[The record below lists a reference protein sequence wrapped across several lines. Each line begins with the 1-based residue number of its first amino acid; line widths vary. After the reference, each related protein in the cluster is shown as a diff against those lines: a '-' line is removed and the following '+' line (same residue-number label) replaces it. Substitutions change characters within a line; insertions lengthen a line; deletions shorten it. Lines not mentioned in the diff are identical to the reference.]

1 MEEKEDIFIDMLLN
15 NKDEERN
22 WNLIR
27 FGIYATNE
35 ELEESFPG
43 AVLTVVITIIVFAIF
58 YFILK

>member
-1 MEEKEDIFIDMLLN
+1 MEFK

-35 ELEESFPG
+35 ELEDSLPG
-43 AVLTVVITIIVFAIF
+43 ALITFAITIVVFAIF
-58 YFILK
+58 YFLLK

>member
-1 MEEKEDIFIDMLLN
+1 MEEKEDIFIDMLFN

-35 ELEESFPG
+35 ELEDSLPG
-43 AVLTVVITIIVFAIF
+43 AILTVVVTIIVFGVF
-58 YFILK
+58 YFLLK

>member
-1 MEEKEDIFIDMLLN
+1 MLFN

>member
-1 MEEKEDIFIDMLLN
+1 MEFK

-43 AVLTVVITIIVFAIF
+43 AILTVVTTIVVFAIF
-58 YFILK
+58 YFLLK